1 MQNTPLASR
10 TLSRRAGTRALPVRG
25 FSTAHAAAHGQPPNE
40 PASFTAGTDKLVCN
54 SRPFYRLIVD
64 DCPVWAGKKSDKRKY
79 SKWLSHRNKSVK
91 LKRQKAISTRQNRA
105 KKEQRRSSAQRL
117 RAGQFLFL
125 YPAHTA
131 APTESYRS
139 IMRANGSPAANV
151 RAHTRLLL
159 NLLD

>member
-10 TLSRRAGTRALPVRG
+10 TLSRRAGTRALPVRAS
-25 FSTAHAAAHGQPPNE
+25 STAHADAHGPPPNE
-40 PASFTAGTDKLVCN
+40 PASFTGGTDKLVCN

-105 KKEQRRSSAQRL
+105 KKEQRRTSARRL
-117 RAGQFLFL
+117 RAGRFLSL

-131 APTESYRS
+131 APTGSYRS